1 MQAGASLLRRTAQ
14 ERAPL
19 TAGPGSP
26 RRPAEAGARAAAAR
40 THVVT
45 VLKPQAFSFRRL
57 SFQ

>member
-1 MQAGASLLRRTAQ
+1 MQAGASLLRQTAAGLGSTHVGPG
-14 ERAPL
+14 ERA
-19 TAGPGSP
+19 T
-26 RRPAEAGARAAAAR
+26 PAEAGARAAADC